1 MPTPSSPAESAGS
14 ADAGFRYD
22 RRVLFYETDLAGVV
36 HFSNYFR
43 YMEEAE
49 HALWRAAGLRIDR
62 AGGDVGWP
70 RVSAAFD
77 YKNAL
82 FFEDA
87 FTVVVRIAAVT
98 RRTIQYSCI
107 FTREHTP
114 IGVGSMTTACV
125 QRQPGAMKAVEIPPD
140 IVGKLRTAAGQ
151 PT

>member
-1 MPTPSSPAESAGS
+1 MSTPISPAGS
-14 ADAGFRYD
+14 AGTTDDGFRYD

-49 HALWRAAGLRIDR
+49 HALWRTAGLGIDR
-62 AGGDVGWP
+62 AGSDVGWP

-77 YKNAL
+77 YKNPL

-87 FTVVVRIAAVT
+87 FTIVVRIAAVT
-98 RRTIQYSCI
+98 RRTIQYSCV
-107 FTREHTP
+107 FTRDETP

-125 QRQPGAMKAVEIPPD
+125 QRMPGAMKAVEIPPD
-140 IVGKLRTAAGQ
+140 IVGKLRTVAGQ
-151 PT
+151 TT